1 MYFLPYYCFVLGLK
15 ISAIRYPKN
24 IAAVIPPAAPFIPP
38 VKAPINPSAFTAFI
52 AASAKP
58 FPKLGRGIEA
68 PAPANSTSLSYNP
81 KPPNTAPVVTNITNI
96 LAGVNLVVSINI

>member
-38 VKAPINPSAFTAFI
+38 VKAPINPSSFTAFI
-52 AASAKP
+52 AESAKP

-68 PAPANSTSLSYNP
+68 PAPAAACPCCPAEPCRSCRCPPSTP
-81 KPPNTAPVVTNITNI
+81 ACHAP
-96 LAGVNLVVSINI
+96 A